1 MHLISGGLRKSDS
14 WRGLL
19 TIRPSSHQR
28 DNDGGAVGG
37 GRGWGGYRSVSFASL
52 LIQVTVF
59 GVGLYFYLYKPHQDI
74 ENLVNTVNGD

>member
-1 MHLISGGLRKSDS
+1 M
-14 WRGLL
+14 
-19 TIRPSSHQR
+19 
-28 DNDGGAVGG
+28 GAGG
-37 GRGWGGYRSVSFASL
+37 GVDIEVCRFASL